1 MYLQSPG
8 TMIERTL
15 AWRSVR
21 ELGTPTIK
29 PYGSRVSQPRLRA
42 LAKQESRSL
51 LGKEKEDIFNW
62 RMWGGKTGKNLPIA
76 SRTELL
82 GIQCQI
88 NSEKS
93 KAAGVGYFCLG
104 FVGLSHR
111 ASGLLL
117 WSGEQALSHVP
128 FSAAGFQG
136 NGREELNSL
145 FLAFCICTRMADNTL
160 VMVLRFI
167 RKKIPVGSR
176 DVCMWLL
183 TGGEE

>member
-104 FVGLSHR
+104 LMLVLATEPVVCHC
-111 ASGLLL
+111 

-136 NGREELNSL
+136 SGREELNSL
-145 FLAFCICTRMADNTL
+145 CLAFCICTRMADNTKSEGL
-160 VMVLRFI
+160 
-167 RKKIPVGSR
+167 S
-176 DVCMWLL
+176 
-183 TGGEE
+183 